1 MLECKDIPE
10 HHSPI
15 RHIVAAAEGTE
26 YKPLQ
31 GLEEARTVGDAYL
44 VMEGDW
50 GGQIYLV
57 CPVNLVKCDEKALD
71 QLLSE
76 LDEIAWECN
85 GGEGAG
91 IYYERRK
98 LGEGITG
105 GMGGGVAAED
115 LWIHPE
121 FVSKGLEKRIRN
133 VIMGAEAE

>member
-1 MLECKDIPE
+1 MSESRDMPE

-15 RHIVAAAEGTE
+15 RHIVAAAQGTE

-31 GLEEARTVGDAYL
+31 SLKEARTVGDAYL

-57 CPVNLVKCDEKALD
+57 CPVNLVNCDEKELD

-98 LGEGITG
+98 PGEGIAG
-105 GMGGGVAAED
+105 GMGGGVATED

-121 FVSKGLEKRIRN
+121 FVSKGLENRIRN
-133 VIMGAEAE
+133 VVMSAGTE